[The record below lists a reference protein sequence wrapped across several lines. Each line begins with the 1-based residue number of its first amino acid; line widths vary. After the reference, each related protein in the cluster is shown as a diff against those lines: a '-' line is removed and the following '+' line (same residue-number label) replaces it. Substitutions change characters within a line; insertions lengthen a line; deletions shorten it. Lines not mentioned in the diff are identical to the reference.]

1 MPDVNQVTI
10 EYDNRQIGQLDS
22 LGDATLITRDK
33 KCESDIK
40 IKLRK
45 YPTDTGFKLH
55 VDVADPV
62 LGQPE
67 GITFMLLFP
76 NIGLNPNTDTYM
88 MTAVPYTGSAHY
100 DLILSR
106 TWVDGITESLGGCAI
121 IVIDRGIHVQVTS
134 ADATVATVQVGSAN
148 WFIIEGTSESTV
160 TISTTS
166 V

>member
-10 EYDNRQIGQLDS
+10 EYDNKQIGQLDS

-45 YPTDTGFKLH
+45 YPADTGFKLH
-55 VDVADPV
+55 VDVVDSV
-62 LGQPE
+62 LGHPE
-67 GITFMLLFP
+67 AIPFMLMFP
-76 NIGLNPNTDTYM
+76 NIGLNPNTNTYM
-88 MTAVPYTGSAHY
+88 MTAVSYTGSAHY

-121 IVIDRGIHVQVTS
+121 IVIDKDFPVQVTS
-134 ADATVATVQVGSAN
+134 AGATVATVRIGAVN
-148 WFIIEGTSESTV
+148 WFIIEGTSELTV
-160 TISTTS
+160 TISTLPE
-166 V
+166 